1 MRYFGGKLGEF
12 IVYRSLSHND
22 KKSFKKLFNEIEV
35 NPENFKLTYERN
47 DGQINMVIESI
58 ENFDLDH
65 YNSIELPISFSIN
78 EMGGVDVLYVSS
90 DGERKELSFN
100 MGRKAYNRVE
110 QIIDKFGEDNSDTK
124 I

>member
-110 QIIDKFGEDNSDTK
+110 QIIDNFGEDNSDTK